1 MRSRFPLVVTAVL
14 IVFAGLLVAGSV
26 RSNAGADDTAAA
38 VAPQP
43 VEDDMHEFMEYVF
56 QPTYLRLKQ
65 SMAAEPKE
73 NASWKAIKSDSL
85 ILAEGGNLLLHRLP
99 KDDAAAWAEQ
109 SGSVRAL
116 GAELYQAA
124 KKKDYAAARQ
134 SYEAMLKKCNACHD
148 QFAHGEHQ
156 LAP

>member
-1 MRSRFPLVVTAVL
+1 MRTRFPLVVTSVL
-14 IVFAGLLVAGSV
+14 IVFATLLAAGSV
-26 RSNAGADDTAAA
+26 RSNAGADDAANK

-43 VEDDMHEFMEYVF
+43 VEEDMHEFMEYIF

-73 NASWKAIKSDSL
+73 NAGWKAIKSDGL

-99 KDDAAAWAEQ
+99 KEDAASWAEQ
-109 SGSVRAL
+109 SASVRDL
-116 GAELYQAA
+116 GAELYQSA

-156 LAP
+156 LSP